1 MAEII
6 AGVVV
11 FLIVIV
17 AIINIDLD
25 GAREYLKNLRKWLKG
40 NNMNCSRKA
49 YRKSRHRKSAE
60 RALKRLQKD
69 LPGFYV
75 HRVAN

>member
-1 MAEII
+1 MDAQYLIALFALNVIERRKNMAEII

-25 GAREYLKNLRKWLKG
+25 GAREYLKNLRK
-40 NNMNCSRKA
+40 
-49 YRKSRHRKSAE
+49 
-60 RALKRLQKD
+60 
-69 LPGFYV
+69 
-75 HRVAN
+75 